1 MNSLFHVQFH
11 LLNLSFADF
20 ILHLSSIFT
29 PFHKLIASS
38 NVVLLAHV
46 SSTASALV
54 NCMQTNRRHLL
65 LHIHEQEYI
74 AIIWLCLSVSADLKY
89 RQICSLVCLV
99 SSIHSLVCF
108 FHQFAPLLQCKRFGE
123 LLILVNFERALF
135 YATTSACLLL
145 SNTDTETDR
154 NNALECMIN
163 QVYTSNYAIMV
174 AFLLLGFKTEN
185 NFDSW
190 FLY

>member
-74 AIIWLCLSVSADLKY
+74 AIIWLCLSVSVDLKY

-108 FHQFAPLLQCKRFGE
+108 FHQFAPLLQCKAFRWASHSCE
-123 LLILVNFERALF
+123 LRTRSRLRYNERLF
-135 YATTSACLLL
+135 IVVKHRH
-145 SNTDTETDR
+145 R
-154 NNALECMIN
+154 NRQTQRTQN
-163 QVYTSNYAIMV
+163 V
-174 AFLLLGFKTEN
+174 
-185 NFDSW
+185 W
-190 FLY
+190 